1 MIIAI
6 DLTSLIYLL
15 IIIPLIMTLSRI
27 GWALGKYL
35 EAMWDL
41 KWRKVKMDLK
51 KGDDEND

>member
-1 MIIAI
+1 MIIAV

-15 IIIPLIMTLSRI
+15 IIIPLIVTLSRV

-41 KWRKVKMDLK
+41 KWRKAKMELN
-51 KGDDEND
+51 KGDVE